1 METGSYPKNCA
12 ECRAKVPME
21 TRQQMGCAYEPAV
34 ATAAPLFVL
43 MRGNTPML
51 DWGTDDAGRPI
62 QPSQCPFYEA
72 RLPALYEAQLA
83 AQHREHGL
91 LEAWCGSTPTR
102 PLLTVLAMLRVG
114 EREYSDDPNRP
125 KGGA

>member
-1 METGSYPKNCA
+1 MD
-12 ECRAKVPME
+12 

-34 ATAAPLFVL
+34 ANAAPLFVL
-43 MRGNTPML
+43 MRGNQPML
-51 DWGTDDAGRPI
+51 DWGTDDDGRPI

-114 EREYSDDPNRP
+114 EREYADDPNRP